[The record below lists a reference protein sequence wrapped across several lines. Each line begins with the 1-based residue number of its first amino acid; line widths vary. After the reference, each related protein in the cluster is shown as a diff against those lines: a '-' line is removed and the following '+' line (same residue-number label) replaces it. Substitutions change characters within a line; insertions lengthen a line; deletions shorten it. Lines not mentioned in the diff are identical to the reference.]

1 MTMRSP
7 RFTNIRGKMYEFASE
22 NLIRE
27 DRHNHREAKSQ
38 KPQYN
43 SGHGIGR
50 NQDSKDIK
58 IPIKHKMT

>member
-7 RFTNIRGKMYEFASE
+7 RYTNIKGKMYEFASE

-38 KPQYN
+38 KSQYESSVN
-43 SGHGIGR
+43 NGPNNGR
-50 NQDSKDIK
+50 KDIK

>member
-27 DRHNHREAKSQ
+27 DRHNHREARSQ
-38 KPQYN
+38 KAQYN
-43 SGHGIGR
+43 SIHGREGNEGR
-50 NQDSKDIK
+50 KDIK
-58 IPIKHKMT
+58 LPIKHKMT